1 MLQNISKELDYNNAE
16 EVKNKNDFAEIAKK
30 IFTKQNIAIY
40 LITFLISMVG
50 LGEDNLIAPFGI
62 AFTAACI
69 SNGMPLAIV
78 FISSIIGT
86 TMKFGFNGLLM
97 YVVAALIVLLFS
109 IIAKPKRIYDDANEK
124 IRLGAR
130 LTISVFLVQFI
141 YILFRCY

>member
-1 MLQNISKELDYNNAE
+1 MLQNISKELDYDENENQ
-16 EVKNKNDFAEIAKK
+16 VKVNSDFKELAKK
-30 IFTKQNIAIY
+30 IFTKQNIAVY
-40 LITFLISMVG
+40 LLTFLISMVG

-97 YVVAALIVLLFS
+97 YVVAA
-109 IIAKPKRIYDDANEK
+109 
-124 IRLGAR
+124 
-130 LTISVFLVQFI
+130 
-141 YILFRCY
+141 